1 MSSGAGAAAAGS
13 VAHARPAG
21 EIAVS
26 AERLRRQLEALFAAW
41 CGPDHA
47 RAGAEALVEADL
59 MGIDS
64 HGITLVPLYEELV
77 GAGKIARD
85 ARVSVARGFG
95 AVAVIDGGGGFGH
108 APSLRAID
116 LAVEKARAFGV
127 GAVGVRN
134 SNHFGAA
141 GVYAL
146 RAARAGMIGLATSA
160 VHMPSIVPVFGRA
173 PRLGTNPIA
182 FAAPGAEGEPFLLD
196 IATSTIAIGK
206 LKLASRKGER
216 LPDGWALDTDGRAQN
231 DPDAALRDRLMTP
244 LGGGRAMGGHKGY
257 GLAAMVEVLSTLL
270 TGAAYAPLRAA
281 GAPHYD
287 VGHFFLALNPEA
299 FRDAEGGEPDGFAR
313 DLDAFVACLRDT
325 PPAAGCEAVLAPGDP
340 EHAARAVRTREGIP
354 IPRSLVE
361 AVKAVAAARGADFL
375 LEDPA
380 G

>member
-1 MSSGAGAAAAGS
+1 MSSGAGASAAETI
-13 VAHARPAG
+13 AHAGPAG
-21 EIAVS
+21 DLAVPT
-26 AERLRRQLEALFAAW
+26 ERLRRQIEALFAAW

-47 RAGAEALVEADL
+47 RASAEVLVEADL

-64 HGITLVPLYEELV
+64 HGITLVQLYEELV
-77 GAGKIARD
+77 TAGKIARD
-85 ARVSVARGFG
+85 ARVGVVRGFG
-95 AVAVIDGGGGFGH
+95 AVAVVDGGGGFGH
-108 APSLRAID
+108 APSLRAMD

-160 VHMPSIVPVFGRA
+160 VHMPSIVPVFGRV

-206 LKLASRKGER
+206 LKLASRKGQR
-216 LPDGWALDTDGRAQN
+216 LPDGYALDAEGRPQN

-244 LGGGRAMGGHKGY
+244 LGGDRAMGGHKGY

-270 TGAAYAPLRAA
+270 TGASYAPLRAA
-281 GAPHYD
+281 DAPHYD

-299 FRDAEGGEPDGFAR
+299 FRDDDGAGADGFAH
-313 DLDAFVACLRDT
+313 DLDAFVACLRET

-340 EHAARAVRTREGIP
+340 EHAVRAVRTREGIP

-361 AVKAVAAARGADFL
+361 RVRGIAAERGADFL
-375 LEDPA
+375 LEEPA